1 MALISSIALV
11 SFPVFAQ
18 SSVTLYGLIDEGL
31 DFTNNANGLE
41 SADFRRGFRLC
52 PQAEHLECVGILP
65 FRDEFCKEM
74 GFATIHEKFG
84 QALA

>member
-1 MALISSIALV
+1 MEPDERLMHDDAAAALFGSVVQPERAAPKAFPLV
-11 SFPVFAQ
+11 SI
-18 SSVTLYGLIDEGL
+18 Y
-31 DFTNNANGLE
+31 LE